1 MLIFLSF
8 FSHKLRY
15 SLEVYF
21 LRCVTKTL
29 TLRDLEKDNNPF
41 KLLANHNHVLVIFRD
56 KKQNLKASAQLTFKF
71 WFHFLFYASKK
82 KKKKKFSKLISIQS

>member
-8 FSHKLRY
+8 FSDKLRY

-41 KLLANHNHVLVIFRD
+41 KP
-56 KKQNLKASAQLTFKF
+56 
-71 WFHFLFYASKK
+71 
-82 KKKKKFSKLISIQS
+82 